1 MQGVAP
7 VTAGQSSGRTTAGS
21 VMGLTA
27 DDLVEVLATC
37 SGGELDGLTD
47 DEGEIYG
54 VSDIVA
60 ILRQGQPSFAP
71 TLLAAW
77 EAEGRE
83 LSPAL
88 QYDLDAARARVAYY
102 RTVDAGLRSKVTGL
116 TSVKG
121 LEIIDLYPGGLARH
135 MNDLDFVASTEAD
148 LWQACAHLVR
158 DGWQLHTASF
168 SYFGGSIQVML
179 SVRRL
184 HTDPYQLPYAVELT
198 TYYSIGNYGAVRPLV
213 RLPGEWQAP
222 AIKNIIMLLY
232 ERFEQPFRARDLVDT
247 ALLHGALS
255 GDELSELQDAVVALN
270 LGIEYSELLERTD
283 RAGLGPLPAWPAK
296 HLATG
301 VIRAR
306 RLARGASFFLRPLA
320 ATGMHLQRHM
330 ILGRMSHAEAIAW
343 ETVQRRLPVPKALS
357 GGLMA
362 FGLPMDG
369 PPPDV
374 TRTVLYRDGK
384 LTWADTPMAR
394 FLLAIGDF
402 VSQGE
407 IDNLASRDSA
417 PARSIELAA
426 ESHR

>member
-1 MQGVAP
+1 
-7 VTAGQSSGRTTAGS
+7 
-21 VMGLTA
+21 MGLTA
-27 DDLVEVLATC
+27 DNLVEVLATC
-37 SGGELDGLTD
+37 ADGELDGLTD
-47 DEGEIYG
+47 DVGEIYG

-88 QYDLDAARARVAYY
+88 RYDLDAARARVAYY
-102 RTVDAGLRSKVTGL
+102 RTVDARLRAKVTGL

-121 LEIIDLYPGGLARH
+121 LEIIDLYPAGLARH
-135 MNDLDFVASTEAD
+135 MNDLDFVASTESG
-148 LWQACAHLVR
+148 LWQACAHLVA

-168 SYFGGSIQVML
+168 SYFGGCTQVML

-184 HTDPYQLPYAVELT
+184 HEDPYQLPYAVELT
-198 TYYSIGNYGAVRPLV
+198 TYYSIGNYGAVWPLV

-247 ALLHGALS
+247 ALLHSALR
-255 GDELSELQDAVVALN
+255 GDELSELHHAVVTLN
-270 LGIEYSELLERTD
+270 LGIEYGELLERTD

-296 HLATG
+296 RLATAT
-301 VIRAR
+301 IRAR
-306 RLARGASFFLRPLA
+306 RMARGASFYLRPVA

-330 ILGRMSHAEAIAW
+330 ILGRMNHAEAIAW
-343 ETVQRRLPVPKALS
+343 ETVQRRLSVPKALS

-369 PPPDV
+369 PPPQV

-407 IDNLASRDSA
+407 IDNLASHNA
-417 PARSIELAA
+417 EPAHSIELAA
-426 ESHR
+426 EPPRWRPSAAVNVPANHRV